1 MSSVVIIDSGTS
13 NLFSIQNALNSVGAK
28 TKITSS
34 KMDIEKADF
43 LILPGVG
50 SFSQAMV
57 NLNKKKIVHP
67 ILRHIKEKKPFLGIC
82 LGFQLL
88 FEYSYEFKKTK
99 GLSLLKGD
107 VREFSND
114 KVNTVPHVG
123 WNSTKVLNN
132 KYNFIKNQDFYYFVH
147 SFYVLPKN
155 KKIIYT
161 TTKVDN
167 FSFCSSIIKNNIFGC
182 QFHPEKSG
190 KQGLKF
196 LKNFLKFKH
205 A

>member
-1 MSSVVIIDSGTS
+1 MSRVVIIDSGTS
-13 NLFSIQNALNSVGAK
+13 NLFSIQNALNSLGAK

-34 KMDIEKADF
+34 KNDIQKADF

-50 SFSQAMV
+50 SFSQAML
-57 NLNKKKIVHP
+57 NLNKKKILP
-67 ILRHIKEKKPFLGIC
+67 SILKHIEEKKPFLGIC

-99 GLSLLKGD
+99 GLSVLQGD
-107 VREFSND
+107 VREFPKN
-114 KVNTVPHVG
+114 KVKMVPHVG
-123 WNSTKVLNN
+123 WNSTKVLN
-132 KYNFIKNQDFYYFVH
+132 KKEKFIKNKDFYYFVH

-167 FSFCSSIIKNNIFGC
+167 FSFCSSIIKDTL
-182 QFHPEKSG
+182 SVT
-190 KQGLKF
+190 LK
-196 LKNFLKFKH
+196 
-205 A
+205 